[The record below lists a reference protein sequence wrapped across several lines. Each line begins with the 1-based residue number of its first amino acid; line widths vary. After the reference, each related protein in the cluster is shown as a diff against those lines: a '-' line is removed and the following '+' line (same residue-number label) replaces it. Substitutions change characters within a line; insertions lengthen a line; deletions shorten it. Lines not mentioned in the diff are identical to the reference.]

1 MYPKVFKNLDKQKA
15 VLSTNT
21 DMCFPCSAFERSKR
35 VQLLARL
42 STFAAW
48 NASNNFCCSK
58 IALVTELSRK
68 MVVKKSRPLRNLK
81 EC

>member
-15 VLSTNT
+15 ILSTNT
-21 DMCFPCSAFERSKR
+21 DMCLPCSAFERSKR

-48 NASNNFCCSK
+48 NASNIFVVPRLF
-58 IALVTELSRK
+58 ALVTELSRK
-68 MVVKKSRPLRNLK
+68 MVVKKVDR
-81 EC
+81 